1 VVGATIAAALQF
13 FAASQCLLQEPWPHH
28 AEIANGSSFDF
39 IIVGA
44 GTAGSTLAARLAE
57 LKNISV
63 LLIPAFHNVL
73 IGSPYDW
80 NFTTMDD
87 GQSSQ
92 GLSGG
97 SQRQPRGKM
106 LGGSGSIN
114 NMIYARGF
122 PADYDEWA
130 DIAGPDWSWENV
142 LPYFKKTE
150 QMTDQQIVN
159 NEELMKYHGRDG
171 EIEVSGLNNTS
182 EEIERYLEAFREI
195 GFNIVDDMTNPHT
208 IGAGKFSHTIR
219 DGTRDSS
226 LTALLNK
233 SKRDNIFVLKNT
245 VVTKILLEHTT
256 AVGVKVLTAEYE
268 LHFYAD
274 KEVIVSAGTFNTPKL
289 LMLSGIGPK
298 EHLNNLGIG
307 VVKDLPAVGGNL
319 HDHVMFLNY
328 IAAEN
333 STCNTSEATQHM
345 DMIKYLYDR
354 SGSLANADSMGALL
368 ALKGS
373 TSNTPDFAF
382 YPTCTPQR
390 FQFYEGCVSVIGLD
404 SEICA
409 QLDAENQNNALHSI
423 AVVLLKP
430 KSRGKVRLRS
440 TDPLDDPLIYSGT
453 FDNPDDLD
461 DFPEAV
467 DVINSLAE
475 TGYFKNSAHV
485 VDIKIDICDGLKE
498 SEEVKCK
505 ARAMATSAWHA
516 VGTASMGQVVDG
528 ELRVFGIQGLRVV
541 DASVMAKVTRG
552 NTNAPV
558 VMIAEKAADLI
569 KERNKQSTSQMTRI
583 VVAGS

>member
-1 VVGATIAAALQF
+1 M
-13 FAASQCLLQEPWPHH
+13 
-28 AEIANGSSFDF
+28 
-39 IIVGA
+39 
-44 GTAGSTLAARLAE
+44 
-57 LKNISV
+57 
-63 LLIPAFHNVL
+63 L
-73 IGSPYDW
+73 IGSPFDW
-80 NFTTMDD
+80 NFTTTGD

-106 LGGSGSIN
+106 LGGSGSMN

-130 DIAGPDWSWENV
+130 DIAGPEWSWENV

-150 QMTDQQIVN
+150 HMTEQQIVN

-182 EEIERYLEAFREI
+182 EEIERFLEAFREI
-195 GFNIVDDMTNPHT
+195 GFHIVNDMTNPHK

-219 DGTRDSS
+219 DGKRDSS

-233 SKRDNIFVLKNT
+233 AKGDNIFVLKNAM
-245 VVTKILLEHTT
+245 VTKILLDNAT
-256 AVGVKVLTAEYE
+256 AVGVKVLTTEYE
-268 LHFYAD
+268 LHFYAE

-298 EHLNNLGIG
+298 EHLDELGID
-307 VVKDLPAVGGNL
+307 VIKDLPAVGGNL

-333 STCNTSEATQHM
+333 GTCYTSEATQYM

-373 TSNTPDFAF
+373 ESNTPDFAF
-382 YPTCTPQR
+382 YPTCSPQK

-404 SEICA
+404 SKICA
-409 QLDAENQNNALHSI
+409 QLDAENQSNELISI

-430 KSRGKVRLRS
+430 QSRGKIRLLS
-440 TDPLDDPLIYSGT
+440 TNPLDDPLIYSGT
-453 FDNPDDLD
+453 FDNLEDLD
-461 DFPEAV
+461 GFPEAV
-467 DVINSLAE
+467 DVVNSLAE
-475 TGYFKNSAHV
+475 TSYFKKKSAHV
-485 VDIKIDICDGLKE
+485 VDIKIDVCDGLNG

-516 VGTASMGQVVDG
+516 VGTASLGKVVDG
-528 ELRVFGIQGLRVV
+528 ELRVIGVQRLRVV

-558 VMIAEKAADLI
+558 VMIAEKAADFIRSGINRDYKKRGLWSHVR
-569 KERNKQSTSQMTRI
+569 EESDAL
-583 VVAGS
+583 AG